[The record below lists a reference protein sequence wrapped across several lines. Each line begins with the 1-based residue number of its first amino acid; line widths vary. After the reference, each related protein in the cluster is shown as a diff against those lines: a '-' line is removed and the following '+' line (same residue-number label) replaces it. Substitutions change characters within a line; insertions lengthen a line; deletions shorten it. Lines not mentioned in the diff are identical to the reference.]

1 MIYNMIYMI
10 KLWYGMRKYDMT
22 YDMIYKIKLWYS
34 MRKYDMT
41 YDMIWLSYDIV
52 WENMIWHMI

>member
-1 MIYNMIYMI
+1 MVWEN
-10 KLWYGMRKYDMT
+10 MT

-41 YDMIWLSYDIV
+41 YDMIK
-52 WENMIWHMI
+52 IWYGMS